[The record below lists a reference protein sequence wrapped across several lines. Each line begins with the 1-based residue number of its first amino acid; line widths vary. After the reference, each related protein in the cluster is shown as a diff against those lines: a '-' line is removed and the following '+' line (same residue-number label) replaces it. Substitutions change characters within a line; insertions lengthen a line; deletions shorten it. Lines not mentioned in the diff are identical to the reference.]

1 MTSPWPGPDSS
12 PTAPAEKKPRP
23 GRTGPGR
30 TPAPVQSR
38 SSSRTVSAPV
48 LPFLGPRA
56 GSGPGP
62 STIWAVAYPS
72 KRDVPFPCLA
82 RTSCSPPVAGFLP
95 CLGIGRQAGA
105 TAWDAPPTMIPA
117 RRAPRTV
124 ELRASLHLPSMV
136 PGSRHAPPILDRNHA
151 DDGTRRGPWRTA
163 SAPVAPDAH
172 ERFPHAGTGTRTGPA
187 MPHAASCRPE
197 NLMPA
202 FPSSR
207 GNVLNALP
215 TTSSRRPR
223 GSFWWYTM
231 DDRGA

>member
-1 MTSPWPGPDSS
+1 MMSPWPDLDSS
-12 PTAPAEKKPRP
+12 PTTPAEKKPRP
-23 GRTGPGR
+23 GRTSPGR
-30 TPAPVQSR
+30 TPAPAQSR

-48 LPFLGPRA
+48 LPFLGLHARF
-56 GSGPGP
+56 SPGP
-62 STIWAVAYPS
+62 STIWAVAYPPE
-72 KRDVPFPCLA
+72 RDVPFPCLA

-105 TAWDAPPTMIPA
+105 TAWDAPLMIPA

-124 ELRASLHLPSMV
+124 ERRASLHLPSMV

-172 ERFPHAGTGTRTGPA
+172 ERSLHTGTNTRTKSA
-187 MPHAASCRPE
+187 MPHAALCRPE

-207 GNVLNALP
+207 
-215 TTSSRRPR
+215 
-223 GSFWWYTM
+223 
-231 DDRGA
+231 